1 MLFGMAMYGEH
12 RDNPL
17 SQGYL
22 ERGSYGEDS
31 KQYDLIVDGADE
43 GPLPFTVEISP
54 MQYEKDKAME
64 VMEELL
70 GRLPQQILGEIRLWI
85 RSARI

>member
-1 MLFGMAMYGEH
+1 MLFGIAMYGEY

-31 KQYDLIVDGADE
+31 KRYDLIVDGADE
-43 GPLPFTVEISP
+43 GPLPCTV
-54 MQYEKDKAME
+54 
-64 VMEELL
+64 
-70 GRLPQQILGEIRLWI
+70 
-85 RSARI
+85 